1 MAQDIQPKKYLDY
14 NGLIY
19 YTQKILGW
27 FGVLSIAEIDEI
39 IEHAEAGGCVDCNPN
54 IENTENTE

>member
-19 YTQKILGW
+19 YTQKILGL
-27 FGVLSIAEIDEI
+27 FGVLSITEIDQI
-39 IEHAEAGGCVDCNPN
+39 IAHAEDGGCVDCNPN
-54 IENTENTE
+54 IENTEENN

>member
-27 FGVLSIAEIDEI
+27 FGVLSITEIDEI
-39 IEHAEAGGCVDCNPN
+39 IAHAEAGGC
-54 IENTENTE
+54 ENCTKKEEQTENN

>member
-19 YTQKILGW
+19 YTQKILGR

-54 IENTENTE
+54 TENTE